1 MDKNND
7 SENARRGNENPG
19 VAVSGSGYLS
29 SEGKQKAEV
38 LRTQTEPLIACLEGI
53 TATCHR
59 ALHLA
64 SLGDQSTG
72 LGQQQV
78 FATIVFARLL
88 EVSEALV
95 FLAKSGF
102 GQEVN
107 TLFRTFLETF
117 FIFGNVAKDSAFI
130 PKYLAT
136 DKYIRLK
143 LMNIAEKRNEDLFGL
158 MKSYASPEVKAALKQ
173 EIADSDA
180 EDLKA
185 YDIAANIGCDALYD
199 SMYRICSAAAHSAPR
214 SLIPYIAEGPGGEVI
229 EIRLGPSLG
238 DIPNRLYDVGWFLL
252 QVLSSYGDVL
262 QTDLSGDNQAFSE
275 QLSALV
281 KIE

>member
-7 SENARRGNENPG
+7 SENAWTGAENPC
-19 VAVSGSGYLS
+19 VAISGSGFLS
-29 SEGKQKAEV
+29 SEGQQKAKALSV
-38 LRTQTEPLIACLEGI
+38 KTGPLIACLADI
-53 TATCHR
+53 IASCHR
-59 ALHLA
+59 AIHLA
-64 SLGDQSTG
+64 RMGNQRTV

-95 FLAKSGF
+95 FLAKGGF

-107 TLFRTFLETF
+107 TLFRSFLETF
-117 FIFGNVAKDSAFI
+117 FIFGNVVMDPAFI
-130 PKYLAT
+130 RKYLAT
-136 DKYIRLK
+136 DKHIRLK
-143 LMNIAEKRNEDLFGL
+143 LMNIAEKRSEDLFGL

-173 EIADSDA
+173 EIAESEA
-180 EDLKA
+180 EDLKT

-214 SLIPYIAEGPGGEVI
+214 SLIPYIVEGPGGEVI
-229 EIRLGPSLG
+229 EVRLGPSLG
-238 DIPNRLYDVGWFLL
+238 DIPNRLYDIGWFLL

-262 QTDLSGDNQAFSE
+262 RMNFS
-275 QLSALV
+275 
-281 KIE
+281 